1 MSNAYGLGAI
11 ISGLRAVIHVRI
23 ATQRGLSAPIL
34 EAHVHSAGQNHLH
47 DGGDW
52 RCRSPMSWRTVKV
65 APSSVVNHPVT
76 KGCNLVTV
84 PWVIERRKRDP
95 GTKHTCQKIRPLL
108 QALGLLGLTS
118 RRHGRQ
124 QALRAHP
131 DSARC
136 QLRRHGG
143 TQGQERYRRPDQTE
157 DRPPAGRGATACA
170 SRPTSTT
177 THFWARAR
185 RRSTS

>member
-1 MSNAYGLGAI
+1 MAGAAVSAHLAVCACVVMMNCRLDKPEFTLTLKFGVSNAYGLGAI
-11 ISGLRAVIHVRI
+11 VSGPRAVIHVRI

-34 EAHVHSAGQNHLH
+34 EAHVHSAGQSYLH

-95 GTKHTCQKIRPLL
+95 GTKHTCQIIRPLL
-108 QALGLLGLTS
+108 QALGLL
-118 RRHGRQ
+118 
-124 QALRAHP
+124 
-131 DSARC
+131 
-136 QLRRHGG
+136 
-143 TQGQERYRRPDQTE
+143 
-157 DRPPAGRGATACA
+157 
-170 SRPTSTT
+170 
-177 THFWARAR
+177 
-185 RRSTS
+185 